1 MDGLCFAARWW
12 NGCVSHGKGT
22 QEEVLCPSRGAGRSP
37 PSGRGRWHGSQI
49 SAQPLTGCHR
59 FLVLAHRPGWVS
71 LRRTPT
77 QRPPSLDCLRA
88 QSTAVSDSE
97 ISDSRFNFVN
107 CIIQEY

>member
-49 SAQPLTGCHR
+49 SAQPHGNLK
-59 FLVLAHRPGWVS
+59 AA
-71 LRRTPT
+71 LRIKY
-77 QRPPSLDCLRA
+77 
-88 QSTAVSDSE
+88 SD
-97 ISDSRFNFVN
+97 
-107 CIIQEY
+107 EY